1 MSGDTQSGGASTQDW
16 LKGDIRIGL
25 FIPGSIEIGEV
36 SQPGTGSGKSDSE
49 EALRNVSRSDERRH
63 GEAAV

>member
-25 FIPGSIEIGEV
+25 FIPGSIEVGEA
-36 SQPGTGSGKSDSE
+36 SDPGTGFGKTDFE
-49 EALRNVSRSDERRH
+49 EALRKVSRSDELRRD
-63 GEAAV
+63 EASV